1 MIEFRT
7 ALPMS
12 LGYKEHASHTGPV
25 CNISYI
31 NSNIKKHGYL
41 DKILFARSTFVRST
55 KSSLSVFDVKDG
67 FSDNSNSIT
76 MYYDEANDCFYADE
90 NKSMRMIFIYKSRL
104 TSTRDKFFEYLTE
117 KIREIYGDIITY
129 ENGIVI
135 TIPANEAMIIKE
147 KIKKI
152 IQLNL
157 TSFLG
162 KTKNLMGDADRTVSC
177 IYDHGIFFEAYVLI

>member
-1 MIEFRT
+1 MIEFQT
-7 ALPMS
+7 VLPMS

-31 NSNIKKHGYL
+31 NSNIKKHGHL
-41 DKILFARSTFVRST
+41 DKILFDRST
-55 KSSLSVFDVKDG
+55 KSTLFYRFKDG
-67 FSDNSNSIT
+67 FSDDNNAIR

-117 KIREIYGDIITY
+117 KIREIHSDIITY

-135 TIPANEAMIIKE
+135 TIPANQTMIIKE
-147 KIKKI
+147 KMKKI
-152 IQLNL
+152 IILNL

-162 KTKNLMGDADRTVSC
+162 EKKNLMGDADRTVSC

>member
-1 MIEFRT
+1 MVEFQT
-7 ALPMS
+7 VLPMS

-31 NSNIKKHGYL
+31 NSNIKKHGHL
-41 DKILFARSTFVRST
+41 DKILFDRST
-55 KSSLSVFDVKDG
+55 KSNLSIWVVKDG
-67 FSDNSNSIT
+67 FSNDSNAIT

-90 NKSMRMIFIYKSRL
+90 NKSMRMIFIYKSRM

-117 KIREIYGDIITY
+117 KIREIHSDIITY

-135 TIPANEAMIIKE
+135 TIPANETMIIEE
-147 KIKKI
+147 KMKKI

-162 KTKNLMGDADRTVSC
+162 EKKNLMRDSDRTVSC
-177 IYDHGIFFEAYVLI
+177 IYDHGIFFEAYILI

>member
-1 MIEFRT
+1 MIEFQT
-7 ALPMS
+7 VLPMS

-41 DKILFARSTFVRST
+41 DKILFARST
-55 KSSLSVFDVKDG
+55 KSSLSVWIVKDG
-67 FSDNSNSIT
+67 FSDDSNSIT

-90 NKSMRMIFIYKSRL
+90 NKSMRMIFIYKSRM
-104 TSTRDKFFEYLTE
+104 TSTRDKFFDYLTE

-135 TIPANEAMIIKE
+135 TIPANEAMIIE
-147 KIKKI
+147 GKIKKI

-162 KTKNLMGDADRTVSC
+162 ESKRLMRDLDTTVSC
-177 IYDHGIFFEAYVLI
+177 IYGHGINFEAYVLI

>member
-12 LGYKEHASHTGPV
+12 LGYKEHASHTGPA

-41 DKILFARSTFVRST
+41 DKILFARST
-55 KSSLSVFDVKDG
+55 KSSLSVWIVKDG
-67 FSDNSNSIT
+67 FSDDNNAIR

-104 TSTRDKFFEYLTE
+104 TSTRDEFFEYLTE
-117 KIREIYGDIITY
+117 RIREMHGDIITY

-135 TIPANEAMIIKE
+135 TIPVNETMIIEE

-162 KTKNLMGDADRTVSC
+162 EMKKLMRDLDTTVSC
-177 IYDHGIFFEAYVLI
+177 IYGHGINFEAYVLI

>member
-1 MIEFRT
+1 MIEFQT
-7 ALPMS
+7 ALPIMS

-31 NSNIKKHGYL
+31 NSNIKKHGHL
-41 DKILFARSTFVRST
+41 DKILFDRSTSIKST
-55 KSSLSVFDVKDG
+55 LSVWVVKDG
-67 FSDNSNSIT
+67 FSNDNNSIR

-117 KIREIYGDIITY
+117 KIREIHSDIITY

-135 TIPANEAMIIKE
+135 TIPVNEIMIIE
-147 KIKKI
+147 ERIKKI

-157 TSFLG
+157 ISFLG
-162 KTKNLMGDADRTVSC
+162 ETKKLMRVLDTTVSC
-177 IYDHGIFFEAYVLI
+177 IYGHEINFEAYVLI

>member
-1 MIEFRT
+1 MIEFQT
-7 ALPMS
+7 SLPIMS

-31 NSNIKKHGYL
+31 NSNIKKHGHL
-41 DKILFARSTFVRST
+41 DKILFDRSTSIKST
-55 KSSLSVFDVKDG
+55 LSVWVVKDG
-67 FSDNSNSIT
+67 FSNDNNSIR
-76 MYYDEANDCFYADE
+76 MYYDEENDCFYADE
-90 NKSMRMIFIYKSRL
+90 NKSMRMIFIYKSRI

-117 KIREIYGDIITY
+117 KIREIHSDIITY

-135 TIPANEAMIIKE
+135 TIPANQTMIIKE
-147 KIKKI
+147 KMKKI

-162 KTKNLMGDADRTVSC
+162 KTKNLMRDSDTTVSC
-177 IYDHGIFFEAYVLI
+177 IYDRGTFFEAYVLI

>member
-31 NSNIKKHGYL
+31 NSNIKKHGHL
-41 DKILFARSTFVRST
+41 DKILFARST
-55 KSSLSVFDVKDG
+55 KSSLSVWIVKDG
-67 FSDNSNSIT
+67 FSNDTNSIR
-76 MYYDEANDCFYADE
+76 MYYDEADDCFYADE

-117 KIREIYGDIITY
+117 KIREIHSDIITY

-135 TIPANEAMIIKE
+135 TIPANQTMIIKE

-152 IQLNL
+152 ILLNL

-177 IYDHGIFFEAYVLI
+177 IYDRGTFFEAYVLI

>member
-1 MIEFRT
+1 MIEFQT
-7 ALPMS
+7 VPPMS

-31 NSNIKKHGYL
+31 NSNIKKHGHL
-41 DKILFARSTFVRST
+41 DKILFDRST
-55 KSSLSVFDVKDG
+55 KSTLSVWVVKDG
-67 FSDNSNSIT
+67 FSNDSNAIT

-117 KIREIYGDIITY
+117 KIREIHSDIITY

-135 TIPANEAMIIKE
+135 TIPANETMIIEE
-147 KIKKI
+147 KMKKI

-157 TSFLG
+157 ISFLG
-162 KTKNLMGDADRTVSC
+162 ETKNLIRDFDTTVSC
-177 IYDHGIFFEAYVLI
+177 IYGHGINFEAYVLI

>member
-1 MIEFRT
+1 MIEFR
-7 ALPMS
+7 LVPPMPMS
-12 LGYKEHASHTGPV
+12 SGYKEHASHTGPV

-31 NSNIKKHGYL
+31 NSNIKKHGHL
-41 DKILFARSTFVRST
+41 DKILFARSTR
-55 KSSLSVFDVKDG
+55 SSLSVFVVKDG
-67 FSDNSNSIT
+67 FSNDPNSIR
-76 MYYDEANDCFYADE
+76 MYYDEADDCFYADE

-104 TSTRDKFFEYLTE
+104 TSTKDKFFEYLTE
-117 KIREIYGDIITY
+117 KIKEIYGDIITY

-135 TIPANEAMIIKE
+135 TIPVNEAVIIEE

-162 KTKNLMGDADRTVSC
+162 ESKRLIRDLDTTVSC
-177 IYDHGIFFEAYVLI
+177 IYGHGINFEAYVLI

>member
-1 MIEFRT
+1 MIEFQT
-7 ALPMS
+7 VLPMS
-12 LGYKEHASHTGPV
+12 FLGYKEHACHKGPL

-31 NSNIKKHGYL
+31 NSNIKKHGHL
-41 DKILFARSTFVRST
+41 DSMLFHRST
-55 KSSLSVFDVKDG
+55 KSTLFFGFKDG
-67 FSDNSNSIT
+67 FSNDNNSIT

-90 NKSMRMIFIYKSRL
+90 NKSMRMIFIYKSRM

-117 KIREIYGDIITY
+117 KIREIHSDIITY

-135 TIPANEAMIIKE
+135 TIPANQTMIIKE
-147 KIKKI
+147 KMKKI

-177 IYDHGIFFEAYVLI
+177 IYDRGTFFEAYVLI